1 MDKERLM
8 QYFDQHYL
16 PKRDVLSRIPL
27 GTSLDAFWQELQQRR
42 RGKATMLPLHGPNGA
57 SYWFVLTDSMIAASE
72 KIVEESMQPQPA
84 SEPAVMEEAFY
95 TSFLE
100 GSPITIENALTFM
113 QKDDPPQDIQEQ
125 MLKNNQDAMA
135 FVMQNR
141 HAPVGADLIR
151 LLAGILT
158 MEMDG
163 GGGEL
168 RQADTHIIPSM
179 GNEPYTVPSAASI
192 PGMMEEL
199 FAYLADGNIHPLLK
213 AAVAHAWFMVVRPFE
228 EGNERLARLI
238 ASMILNRAGYTFFSE
253 ISLSA
258 LLAQEGYGY
267 YEAIANLLR
276 EDHGGDWTYLVEFYI
291 TTLGRGIDELRQR
304 RTEREMD
311 LAKKPLR
318 TAPDP
323 PETADVPD
331 QSESIV
337 IGASDAVLPEV
348 TDAASAEEALIQAGF
363 VRMTVND
370 EPLTT
375 SEKVAEQTNEQTD
388 LAGLVI
394 DQTAM
399 AETTAVQNDMA
410 EQPMIDTGQHTAP
423 ELRAMLEQMAE
434 RATKKYADACYRVIE
449 YMEAGKYSFTRY
461 ELTEGITDSDK
472 MGYNL
477 VNKMK
482 LAGIVGLGEI
492 FTTEDGR
499 RIALYRLNIIEDYSP
514 DVIKMIDSLAKSKL
528 SIKDKRIGTML
539 KNKLDAGRVCL
550 EDYRLMGEDSK
561 WASDMKFAV
570 LLGLVSKKTPKEYT
584 INRKLQSG
592 FSHMDSWQRSF
603 SSAVYEQFGQGSF
616 TTDMIVATLD
626 YPDTHTSAT
635 LHTFTLM
642 GILDCDKG
650 GMRGDHFSYQFR
662 VTPEEHPECFDRAA

>member
-42 RGKATMLPLHGPNGA
+42 RGKATMLPLHSPNG
-57 SYWFVLTDSMIAASE
+57 SPYWFVLTDSMIAASE

-84 SEPAVMEEAFY
+84 SEPAAMEEAFY

-113 QKDDPPQDIQEQ
+113 QKDEPPQDIQEQ

-135 FVMQNR
+135 FIMQNR
-141 HAPVGADLIR
+141 YAPVSADLIR

-168 RQADTHIIPSM
+168 RQTDTHIIPSM

-238 ASMILNRAGYTFFSE
+238 AAMILNRAGYTFFSE

-291 TTLGRGIDELRQR
+291 TTLGRGIDELHQR
-304 RTEREMD
+304 RTDREMNM
-311 LAKKPLR
+311 AKKPLR

-323 PETADVPD
+323 PVTEGTLD

-337 IGASDAVLPEV
+337 IDASDAVLPEV

-363 VRMTVND
+363 VRMAVEETSAAMVNTTEEVVVSKEGTVR
-370 EPLTT
+370 
-375 SEKVAEQTNEQTD
+375 
-388 LAGLVI
+388 
-394 DQTAM
+394 
-399 AETTAVQNDMA
+399 A
-410 EQPMIDTGQHTAP
+410 EQPMIDTGQHTAS

-434 RATKKYADACYRVIE
+434 RATKKYADACYRVIGFID
-449 YMEAGKYSFTRY
+449 AGKYSFTRS
-461 ELTEGITDSDK
+461 ELTEGISDSDK
-472 MGYNL
+472 LGYNL

-492 FTTEDGR
+492 FTAEDGR
-499 RIALYRLNIIEDYSP
+499 RIALYRLNI
-514 DVIKMIDSLAKSKL
+514 KKKS
-528 SIKDKRIGTML
+528 
-539 KNKLDAGRVCL
+539 
-550 EDYRLMGEDSK
+550 
-561 WASDMKFAV
+561 
-570 LLGLVSKKTPKEYT
+570 
-584 INRKLQSG
+584 
-592 FSHMDSWQRSF
+592 
-603 SSAVYEQFGQGSF
+603 
-616 TTDMIVATLD
+616 
-626 YPDTHTSAT
+626 
-635 LHTFTLM
+635 
-642 GILDCDKG
+642 ILR
-650 GMRGDHFSYQFR
+650 M
-662 VTPEEHPECFDRAA
+662 